1 MAGTGCSPR
10 FPNCWV
16 SVLPEG
22 GSLFLPSSWRGPLVR
37 LGLCWLALIALFF
50 GDWRAMAGQWWDS
63 STYNHILLVPL
74 ILVWLVSLRAR
85 AVLALPPQGWWP
97 GLVLFAGAGFLWVLG
112 DFAGVALVTQTAVVL
127 MFQASL
133 LALLGPRVGAGLLFP
148 LAYMLFLVPFG
159 DELIPALQTV
169 TARIVMVLLHLAGI
183 PATLDGVFITVPAGY
198 FKVAEACSGVKFLIA
213 MIAYGVLV
221 CQVCFRSWPRRVAF
235 MALSLVVPILANGV
249 RAWGTIVIAGWR
261 GIAFAAGFDHIFYG
275 WIFFAVVM
283 VLTMLAGWRF
293 FDRPREECPI
303 NAGAILADAR
313 LAGLARLRIDARV
326 ALGLVAALALACI
339 GWGAAA
345 NRLAAPLPARI
356 DLPTVPGWHRV
367 AEPPR
372 WPWQPRHS
380 GADHRL
386 LGRYADAQGHVVD
399 VSFAL
404 YAGQGE
410 GREAGGFGEGA
421 LPPDS
426 GWAWEMS
433 AAPIAGGE
441 AQMIQAPGPV
451 HRLTVTWYRQGQGT
465 AAWLGSSNARLKLWT
480 MADRLLLRARPT
492 ATLIVSSD
500 ADDPA
505 QGVAAFV
512 AALGPLGPWIDAV
525 SSGVKE

>member
-1 MAGTGCSPR
+1 
-10 FPNCWV
+10 
-16 SVLPEG
+16 
-22 GSLFLPSSWRGPLVR
+22 
-37 LGLCWLALIALFF
+37 
-50 GDWRAMAGQWWDS
+50 
-63 STYNHILLVPL
+63 
-74 ILVWLVSLRAR
+74 
-85 AVLALPPQGWWP
+85 
-97 GLVLFAGAGFLWVLG
+97 
-112 DFAGVALVTQTAVVL
+112 
-127 MFQASL
+127 
-133 LALLGPRVGAGLLFP
+133 
-148 LAYMLFLVPFG
+148 
-159 DELIPALQTV
+159 
-169 TARIVMVLLHLAGI
+169 
-183 PATLDGVFITVPAGY
+183 
-198 FKVAEACSGVKFLIA
+198 
-213 MIAYGVLV
+213 
-221 CQVCFRSWPRRVAF
+221 
-235 MALSLVVPILANGV
+235 
-249 RAWGTIVIAGWR
+249 
-261 GIAFAAGFDHIFYG
+261 
-275 WIFFAVVM
+275 M

-326 ALGLVAALALACI
+326 ALGLVAALALACL

-433 AAPIAGGE
+433 VAPIAGGE